1 MSPSDFRG
9 KYLRQL
15 PAVGKLIE
23 HPELKAIS
31 ETCPRVLLS
40 DAIREVLEGY
50 KAEILNAGDEE
61 HIRSLDLSVRRIVA
75 EVSSLAAQKAR
86 MSLRRAINATGN
98 VLPENL
104 GRAPLNE
111 AAQKA
116 LQDVARGYSTLA
128 VEPGDRDSHVQS
140 LLSILTG
147 AESGLIL
154 NNDAAAVMLTLNTIA
169 DGKEVIVSRGQIIES
184 DSFRLPEV
192 IAKSGAIMV
201 SVGATNKTHLRDYH
215 NAISE
220 NSAAI
225 MRVHKSSYRIAGF
238 SQDVPLQELVELG
251 RRHDIPVIDDIGSGC
266 LVDLTQHGLPEE
278 PPAFLSIR
286 NGADIVCFSG
296 DKLLSGP
303 QAGIVIGREEYISMM
318 KKNPLYRILRVGKL
332 TMAALEAT
340 LRLHLDSD
348 KILELNP
355 AFRLLT
361 RPLEEIEA
369 MTESLVDSLT
379 EKLRHLA
386 VIQVQD
392 GYSRVGTIY
401 SAPEEFPTKLI
412 FIKPEKVSMDRLN
425 ERLHSREL
433 PIFGLVSDEQLVMD
447 LRTVQEDELEE
458 IATGLAECCQSW
470 GKVKAEY

>member
-31 ETCPRVLLS
+31 EICPRVLLS
-40 DAIREVLEGY
+40 DVIREVLEGY
-50 KAEILNAGDEE
+50 KSEILAAGDEE
-61 HIRSLDLSVRRIVA
+61 QIENLDLSIQRIVA
-75 EVSSLAAQKAR
+75 EISSLAAQKAR
-86 MSLRRAINATGN
+86 MSLRRVINATGD
-98 VLPENL
+98 VLPESL

-116 LQDVARGYSTLA
+116 LQDVARGYSTLN
-128 VEPGDRDSHVQS
+128 VEPGDRDAHVQS
-140 LLSILTG
+140 LFSILTG
-147 AESGLIL
+147 AEAGLVL
-154 NNDAAAVMLTLNTIA
+154 NNNAAAIMIILNTIA
-169 DGKEVIVSRGQIIES
+169 DGKEVIVSRGQLIES

-201 SVGATNKTHLRDYH
+201 SVGATNKTRLRDYRD
-215 NAISE
+215 AISG
-220 NSAAI
+220 NTAAI
-225 MRVHKSSYRIAGF
+225 MRVHKSNYRIAGF

-303 QAGIVIGREEYISMM
+303 QAGIVIGCEKYISMM
-318 KKNPLYRILRVGKL
+318 RKNPLYRILRVGKL

-340 LRLHLDSD
+340 LGLYLDSD
-348 KILELNP
+348 RILELNP
-355 AFRLLT
+355 AFRFLA
-361 RPLEEIEA
+361 RPLEEIKT
-369 MTESLVDSLT
+369 MTASLVDSLT
-379 EKLRHLA
+379 EKLAHLA
-386 VIQVQD
+386 IIQVQD

-401 SAPEEFPTKLI
+401 SAPEKFPTKLI
-412 FIKPEKVSMDRLN
+412 FIKPKEVSVDKLN
-425 ERLHSREL
+425 KGLHSRGL
-433 PIFGLVSDEQLVMD
+433 PIFGIVNGEQLVMD
-447 LRTVQEDELEE
+447 LRTVQEDELDE
-458 IATGLAECCQSW
+458 ITKGLAECCQP
-470 GKVKAEY
+470 

>member
-9 KYLRQL
+9 KYLRRL

-23 HPELKAIS
+23 HPKLKAIS

-40 DAIREVLEGY
+40 DAIREILEGY
-50 KAEILNAGDEE
+50 KAEILNASDEE
-61 HIRSLDLSVRRIVA
+61 RIRNLDLSIQGIVV

-86 MSLRRAINATGN
+86 MGLRRAINATGN

-128 VEPGDRDSHVQS
+128 VEPGDRDAHVQS

-147 AESGLIL
+147 AESGLVL
-154 NNDAAAVMLTLNTIA
+154 NNNAAAVMLILNTLA

-192 IAKSGAIMV
+192 MAKSGAIMV

-220 NSAAI
+220 NTAAI
-225 MRVHKSSYRIAGF
+225 MRVHKSNYRIAGF

-251 RRHDIPVIDDIGSGC
+251 REHNIVVIDDIGSGC

-303 QAGIVIGREEYISMM
+303 QAGIVMGGEEYISMM
-318 KKNPLYRILRVGKL
+318 RRNPLYRVLRVDKL

-340 LRLHLDSD
+340 LRLYLDTD
-348 KILELNP
+348 RILELTP
-355 AFRLLT
+355 AFRLLA
-361 RPLEEIEA
+361 RALEEIEA
-369 MTESLVDSLT
+369 MTKSLIDSLT
-379 EKLRHLA
+379 ERSGHLA
-386 VIQVQD
+386 VIEVQD
-392 GYSRVGTIY
+392 GYSRVGIIY
-401 SAPEEFPTKLI
+401 SAPEKFPTKLI
-412 FIKPEKVSMDRLN
+412 FIKPREISVDELN
-425 ERLHSREL
+425 KRLHSREL

-458 IATGLAECCQSW
+458 IVIGLAECCQS
-470 GKVKAEY
+470 

>member
-1 MSPSDFRG
+1 MSPPDFRA

-23 HPELKAIS
+23 HPELKAI
-31 ETCPRVLLS
+31 CPRVLLS
-40 DAIREVLEGY
+40 EAIRDVLEGY
-50 KAEILNAGDEE
+50 KAKILNADDEE
-61 HIRSLDLSVRRIVA
+61 QIAGLDLSIQQIVA
-75 EVSSLAAQKAR
+75 QVSSLAAQKAR

-128 VEPGDRDSHVQS
+128 VEPGNRDAHVQS

-147 AESGLIL
+147 AESGLVVNNNAAAIMLIL
-154 NNDAAAVMLTLNTIA
+154 NTLA
-169 DGKEVIVSRGQIIES
+169 DGKEVIVSRGQLIES
-184 DSFRLPEV
+184 DRLRLPGV

-201 SVGATNKTHLRDYH
+201 SVGATNKTHLRDYR

-220 NSAAI
+220 NTAAI
-225 MRVHKSSYRIAGF
+225 MRVHKSNYRIAGF
-238 SQDVPLQELVELG
+238 TQDVPLQELVELG
-251 RRHDIPVIDDIGSGC
+251 KQHDIPVIDDIGSGC

-286 NGADIVCFSG
+286 NGADVVCFSG

-303 QAGIVIGREEYISMM
+303 QAGIVVGSEEYISMM
-318 KKNPLYRILRVGKL
+318 RKNPLYRILRVGKL

-340 LRLHLDSD
+340 LRLYLDSD
-348 KILELNP
+348 RILELSP
-355 AFRLLT
+355 AFQLLT
-361 RPLEEIEA
+361 RSLEEIEA

-379 EKLRHLA
+379 EKLRDLA
-386 VIQVQD
+386 VIHVQD
-392 GYSRVGTIY
+392 GYSRVGAIY
-401 SAPEEFPTKLI
+401 SAPEKFPTKLI
-412 FIKPEKVSMDRLN
+412 FIKPEEVSVGKLN
-425 ERLHSREL
+425 NRLHSREL
-433 PIFGLVSDEQLVMD
+433 PIFVLVSDEQLVMD

-458 IATGLAECCQSW
+458 IATGLTECCQS
-470 GKVKAEY
+470 

>member
-23 HPELKAIS
+23 HPKLKAIS

-40 DAIREVLEGY
+40 DAIRDVLEGH
-50 KAEILNAGDEE
+50 KAEILTAGDEE
-61 HIRSLDLSVRRIVA
+61 QVRNLDLSIQQIVD
-75 EVSSLAAQKAR
+75 EVSSLAAQKAW

-111 AAQKA
+111 AAQRA

-128 VEPGDRDSHVQS
+128 VEPGDRDAHVQS

-147 AESGLIL
+147 AEAGLVL
-154 NNDAAAVMLTLNTIA
+154 NNNAAAVMLILNTIA
-169 DGKEVIVSRGQIIES
+169 DGKEVVVSRGQMIES

-201 SVGATNKTHLRDYH
+201 SVGATNKTHLYDYH
-215 NAISE
+215 NAIGE
-220 NSAAI
+220 DTAAI
-225 MRVHKSSYRIAGF
+225 MRVHKSNYRIAGF

-251 RRHDIPVIDDIGSGC
+251 RQHDIPVIDDIGSGC
-266 LVDLTQHGLPEE
+266 LVDLTQHGLPED

-303 QAGIVIGREEYISMM
+303 QSGIVIGRQEYISMM

-340 LRLHLDSD
+340 LRLYLDSD
-348 KILELNP
+348 RILELSP

-379 EKLRHLA
+379 EKLRDLA
-386 VIQVQD
+386 VIHVQD
-392 GYSRVGTIY
+392 GYSRVGAIY
-401 SAPEEFPTKLI
+401 SAPEKFPTKLI
-412 FIKPEKVSMDRLN
+412 FIKPEAVSVDKLN
-425 ERLHSREL
+425 NRLHLREL
-433 PIFGLVSDEQLVMD
+433 PILVLVGDEQLVMD
-447 LRTVQEDELEE
+447 LRTVQEDELDE
-458 IATGLAECCQSW
+458 IATGLAECCQLF
-470 GKVKAEY
+470 G